1 MRRFI
6 RSFSA
11 GLDHLGGRCVH
22 YMDRYWMRPWQL
34 LIAFKAA
41 RCVQQVSCLLSHG
54 ARAVERSLISPGN
67 NPRDKLPGLSRGQAP
82 GQCRR

>member
-1 MRRFI
+1 
-6 RSFSA
+6 
-11 GLDHLGGRCVH
+11 
-22 YMDRYWMRPWQL
+22 MRPRQL

-67 NPRDKLPGLSRGQAP
+67 NPRDKLPGLSKGQAP